1 MPPYRPGQFLTVRL
15 ALRDAE
21 RPVVRSYSLSDV
33 ARPDY
38 YRITIRKIGLAS
50 THFHDRLAV
59 GDRIEVKAPA
69 GIFTIDPKQ
78 QERPVVLIGGGIG
91 ITPLLSM
98 LEGIN
103 AAGPPFETWLLYGVR
118 NDHEYIMRSQLE
130 AIARMRSNV
139 HLRVFYSRPARA
151 VDDPDIGVG
160 HIDLDVM
167 KRLLPSNACD
177 FFICGPA
184 AMMESVTRDLQTW
197 GVPTDQV
204 HTEAFGPSAVKQA
217 VQGPATQAGY
227 RFDVTF
233 ERSGITAVWNDSESP
248 LLELA
253 EENSVAIDFGCR
265 AGSCGTCAT
274 RLLSGSVR
282 YLHQPNAPLEPG
294 QILPCIAVPA
304 EPITLDA

>member
-1 MPPYRPGQFLTVRL
+1 LAVRGV
-15 ALRDAE
+15 D

-33 ARPDY
+33 ARADH
-38 YRITIRKIGLAS
+38 YRITIGKVGLAS
-50 THFHDRLAV
+50 THLHDQVAV

-69 GIFTIDPKQ
+69 GAFTIDAER

-98 LEGIN
+98 LEGIR
-103 AAGPPFETWLLYGVR
+103 AAEPSFETWLLYGVR
-118 NDHEYIMRSQLE
+118 DDRQHIMRQQLE
-130 AIARMRSNV
+130 TIARTRSNI
-139 HLRVFYSRPARA
+139 HLRVFYSRPAR
-151 VDDPDIGVG
+151 VDDPNIDVG
-160 HIDLDVM
+160 HIDLEAM

-177 FFICGPA
+177 FYVCGPA
-184 AMMESVTRDLQTW
+184 AMMESVARDLQTW
-197 GVPTDQV
+197 GVPIERV
-204 HTEAFGPSAVKQA
+204 HTEAFGPSAVKQ
-217 VQGPATQAGY
+217 VGQRPTSQADS

-233 ERSGITAVWNDSESP
+233 ERSGITARWSDGESP

-304 EPITLDA
+304 EPLTLDA